1 MSKKIL
7 SLVLS
12 IVMLFSV
19 LSVAASAVTDDD
31 ILTDYPVILIPGYSG
46 TELDLVKEDGSAER
60 VWNFGMEEVTSR
72 IHKRIVDLGK
82 GLIATAGGN
91 GQQLGATVGEEVVDL
106 LGVLR

>member
-46 TELDLVKEDGSAER
+46 TELDLVK
-60 VWNFGMEEVTSR
+60 
-72 IHKRIVDLGK
+72 
-82 GLIATAGGN
+82 
-91 GQQLGATVGEEVVDL
+91 
-106 LGVLR
+106 